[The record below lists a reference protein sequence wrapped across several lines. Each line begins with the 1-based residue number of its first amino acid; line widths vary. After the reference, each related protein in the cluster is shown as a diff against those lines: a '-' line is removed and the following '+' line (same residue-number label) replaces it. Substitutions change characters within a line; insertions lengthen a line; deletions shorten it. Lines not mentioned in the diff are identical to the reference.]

1 MPYCVRIRGTIRVLL
16 RTQAAAPAIFAQAAA
31 GPELFFAR
39 TRHGAGKTP
48 RLRTVKTPRENPTPR
63 RDLPSMTDH
72 RVRHLITDLR
82 SRLWA
87 SSHGSF
93 SAWAQ
98 ACWPAWSPAED
109 HRVSS

>member
-31 GPELFFAR
+31 GPELFFSR

-48 RLRTVKTPRENPTPR
+48 RLKDSENPRENPPPR
-63 RDLPSMTDH
+63 RDLPRMTDR

-98 ACWPAWSPAED
+98 VCSPIC
-109 HRVSS
+109 